1 MALSFFK
8 IGILIYGAPDILGQI
23 IHCWWGLP
31 HVLDN
36 WLFSWYDGSTSPVG
50 ATKTTSGIPKFP
62 WGPKLSLVDLK
73 EFYPPTWGWPDNS
86 SIFFQ
91 CFHEFS
97 FGQTRFDSFC
107 YHNHCVCIHYF
118 PFYIPAPFTVS
129 PIFFFSKFSYIL
141 SYNLSVA
148 IFFLTCFCVVNKLR
162 ALVVFSSPNGYSV

>member
-86 SIFFQ
+86 SIFFNASMNSLLVKQ
-91 CFHEFS
+91 
-97 FGQTRFDSFC
+97 DL
-107 YHNHCVCIHYF
+107 IHFATITTVYVFTIF
-118 PFYIPAPFTVS
+118 PFIFQRPLLS
-129 PIFFFSKFSYIL
+129 PLFFFFQNSPTFSL
-141 SYNLSVA
+141 TT
-148 IFFLTCFCVVNKLR
+148 FLWLYSSLR
-162 ALVVFSSPNGYSV
+162 VFVLLTNYEP